1 MMNVSLQFI
10 VHFEVL
16 NGMPTAGELAFA
28 IMWLSWH
35 ENTNNDDTLLLQ
47 TEILQN

>member
-1 MMNVSLQFI
+1 MICKMNVARQGSIKPAGVNRKTKMMNVSLQFI

-28 IMWLSWH
+28 IM
-35 ENTNNDDTLLLQ
+35 
-47 TEILQN
+47 